1 MAIDRTVKFTVR
13 LNMLN
18 PAHVTINKVL
28 NELNLDIFKSK
39 NQFFI
44 DAVTYY
50 IENYGQEELTQ
61 PKKKK
66 TPQYVSTDD
75 MDIIEEIFL
84 EITGT
89 SHNIIFCLDGEYK
102 DSVQENI
109 VNIVSDDR
117 IIDEFVETRKT
128 NLNPKYTF
136 DNFVVGDTNRFAFS
150 SCLQV
155 AQNPGKLYNPLF
167 LYGKSGLGKTH
178 LMHAIGN
185 YIIQNTNLKVL
196 YVTTD
201 EFMNEFISITRDS
214 GNREDNL
221 NGIDIFKNK
230 YRDIDVLMID
240 DIQFLGSANATQQE
254 FTNTFN
260 SLYSN
265 SKQIIIC
272 SDRSVDD
279 LKMFADRLKTR
290 FNWGLKAI
298 ISVPD
303 FDLKV
308 KIIKNKI
315 KTADLAI
322 DLSDEIIDFMA
333 SNCGSDVRNLEGM
346 ITRLAAYSSIW
357 GIQILSLENAM
368 EALDEYVNG
377 MGQYTENSIGKII
390 NVVSEYFK
398 LTPDD
403 LKGKKRSKNI
413 ANARMIAMYLCR
425 VLTDETYPRIGLE
438 FGGRDHS
445 TVIHG
450 YDKINDD
457 MKSNGELEKMI
468 SELKQKMS
476 E

>member
-1 MAIDRTVKFTVR
+1 MDKVKIWNDFINELKNKVSDVTFNTWFIN
-13 LNMLN
+13 LKLL
-18 PAHVTINKVL
+18 TINDK
-28 NELNLDIFKSK
+28 DIVIIVPYSVHK
-39 NQFFI
+39 NHI
-44 DAVTYY
+44 
-50 IENYGQEELTQ
+50 INNY
-61 PKKKK
+61 
-66 TPQYVSTDD
+66 

-84 EITGT
+84 NITGKNL
-89 SHNIIFCLDGEYK
+89 NIVFCLEGEYK
-102 DSVQENI
+102 ENTLDNIEKIGLDDSVIEN
-109 VNIVSDDR
+109 
-117 IIDEFVETRKT
+117 FVEARKT

-136 DNFVVGDTNRFAFS
+136 DNFVVGDSNRFAFS
-150 SCLQV
+150 SCLSV

-185 YIIQNTNLKVL
+185 YIVQNTNLRVL
-196 YVTTD
+196 YITTD

-214 GNREDNL
+214 GNKEDNF
-221 NGIDIFKNK
+221 NYIDIFKEK
-230 YRDIDVLMID
+230 YRDVDVLMID

-260 SLYSN
+260 SLYYKE
-265 SKQIIIC
+265 KQIIIC

-279 LKMFADRLKTR
+279 LKMFADRLRTR

-298 ISVPD
+298 ISVPE

-315 KTADLAI
+315 KTSDLAI
-322 DLSDEIIDFMA
+322 DLSEEIIDFMA

-346 ITRLAAYSSIW
+346 ITRLAAYSAICN
-357 GIQILSLENAM
+357 IKNYTLETAM

-377 MGQYTENSIGKII
+377 MGQYTVNSIGKII
-390 NVVSEYFK
+390 NIVSQYFK

-403 LKGKKRSKNI
+403 LKGKKRSKDI

-425 VLTDETYPRIGLE
+425 ILTDETYPRIGLE

-445 TVIHG
+445 TVIHA
-450 YDKINDD
+450 YEKINEDI
-457 MKSNGELEKMI
+457 KNNGEFEKII
-468 SELKQKMS
+468 SELKLKMS

>member
-1 MAIDRTVKFTVR
+1 MDKVKIWNDFINELKNKVSDVTFNTWFIN
-13 LNMLN
+13 LKLL
-18 PAHVTINKVL
+18 TINDK
-28 NELNLDIFKSK
+28 DIVIIVPYSVHK
-39 NQFFI
+39 NHI
-44 DAVTYY
+44 
-50 IENYGQEELTQ
+50 INNY
-61 PKKKK
+61 
-66 TPQYVSTDD
+66 

-84 EITGT
+84 NITGKNL
-89 SHNIIFCLDGEYK
+89 NIVFCLEGEYK
-102 DSVQENI
+102 ENTLDNIEKIGLDDSVIEN
-109 VNIVSDDR
+109 
-117 IIDEFVETRKT
+117 FVEARKT

-136 DNFVVGDTNRFAFS
+136 DNFVVGDSNRFAFS
-150 SCLQV
+150 SCLSV

-185 YIIQNTNLKVL
+185 YIVQNTNLRVL
-196 YVTTD
+196 YITTD

-214 GNREDNL
+214 GNKEDNF
-221 NGIDIFKNK
+221 NYIDIFKEK
-230 YRDIDVLMID
+230 YRDVDVLMID

-260 SLYSN
+260 SLYYKE
-265 SKQIIIC
+265 KQIIIC

-279 LKMFADRLKTR
+279 LKMFADRLRTR

-298 ISVPD
+298 ISVPE

-315 KTADLAI
+315 KTSDLAI
-322 DLSDEIIDFMA
+322 DLSEEIIDFMA

-346 ITRLAAYSSIW
+346 ITRLAAYSAICN
-357 GIQILSLENAM
+357 IKNYTLETAM

-377 MGQYTENSIGKII
+377 MGQYTVNSIGKII
-390 NVVSEYFK
+390 NIVSQYFK

-403 LKGKKRSKNI
+403 LKGKKRSKDI

-425 VLTDETYPRIGLE
+425 ILTDETYPRIGLE

-445 TVIHG
+445 TVIHE
-450 YDKINDD
+450 YEKINEDI
-457 MKSNGELEKMI
+457 KNNGELEKII
-468 SELKQKMS
+468 SELKLKMS

>member
-1 MAIDRTVKFTVR
+1 MWISSLLWGDEFMDKVKIWNDFINELKNKVSDVTFNTWFIN
-13 LNMLN
+13 LKLL
-18 PAHVTINKVL
+18 TINDK
-28 NELNLDIFKSK
+28 DIVIIVPYSVHK
-39 NQFFI
+39 NHI
-44 DAVTYY
+44 
-50 IENYGQEELTQ
+50 INNY
-61 PKKKK
+61 
-66 TPQYVSTDD
+66 

-84 EITGT
+84 NITGKNL
-89 SHNIIFCLDGEYK
+89 NIVFCLEGEYK
-102 DSVQENI
+102 ENTLDNIEKIGLDDSVIEN
-109 VNIVSDDR
+109 
-117 IIDEFVETRKT
+117 FVEARKT

-136 DNFVVGDTNRFAFS
+136 DNFVVGDSNRFAFS
-150 SCLQV
+150 SCLSV

-185 YIIQNTNLKVL
+185 YIVQNTNLRVL
-196 YVTTD
+196 YITTD

-214 GNREDNL
+214 GNKEDNF
-221 NGIDIFKNK
+221 NYIDIFKEK
-230 YRDIDVLMID
+230 YRDVDVLMID

-260 SLYSN
+260 SLYYKE
-265 SKQIIIC
+265 KQIIIC

-279 LKMFADRLKTR
+279 LKMFADRLRTR

-298 ISVPD
+298 ISVPE

-315 KTADLAI
+315 KTSDLAI
-322 DLSDEIIDFMA
+322 DLSEEIIDFMA

-346 ITRLAAYSSIW
+346 ITRLAAYSAICN
-357 GIQILSLENAM
+357 IKNYTLETAM

-377 MGQYTENSIGKII
+377 MGQYTVNSIGKII
-390 NVVSEYFK
+390 NIVSQYFK

-403 LKGKKRSKNI
+403 LKGKKRSKDI

-425 VLTDETYPRIGLE
+425 ILTDETYPRIGLE

-445 TVIHG
+445 TVIHA
-450 YDKINDD
+450 YEKINEDI
-457 MKSNGELEKMI
+457 KNNGELEKII
-468 SELKQKMS
+468 SELKLKMS

>member
-1 MAIDRTVKFTVR
+1 MDKGKIWNDFINELKNKVSDVTFNTWFINLK
-13 LNMLN
+13 LL
-18 PAHVTINKVL
+18 TINDK
-28 NELNLDIFKSK
+28 DIVIIVPYSVHK
-39 NQFFI
+39 NHI
-44 DAVTYY
+44 
-50 IENYGQEELTQ
+50 INNY
-61 PKKKK
+61 
-66 TPQYVSTDD
+66 

-84 EITGT
+84 NITGKNL
-89 SHNIIFCLDGEYK
+89 NIVFCLEGEYK
-102 DSVQENI
+102 ENTLDNIEKIGLDDSVIEN
-109 VNIVSDDR
+109 
-117 IIDEFVETRKT
+117 FVEARKT

-136 DNFVVGDTNRFAFS
+136 DNFVVGDSNRFAFS
-150 SCLQV
+150 SCLSV

-185 YIIQNTNLKVL
+185 YIVQNTNLRVL
-196 YVTTD
+196 YITTD

-214 GNREDNL
+214 GNKEDNF
-221 NGIDIFKNK
+221 NYIDIFKEK
-230 YRDIDVLMID
+230 YRDVDVLMID

-260 SLYSN
+260 SLYYKE
-265 SKQIIIC
+265 KQIIIC

-279 LKMFADRLKTR
+279 LKMFADRLRTR

-298 ISVPD
+298 ISVPE

-315 KTADLAI
+315 KTSDLAI
-322 DLSDEIIDFMA
+322 DLSEEIIDFMA

-346 ITRLAAYSSIW
+346 ITRLAAYSAIYK
-357 GIQILSLENAM
+357 IKNYTLETAM

-377 MGQYTENSIGKII
+377 MGQYTVNSIGKII
-390 NVVSEYFK
+390 NIVSQYFK

-403 LKGKKRSKNI
+403 LKGKKRSKDI

-425 VLTDETYPRIGLE
+425 ILTDETYPRIGLE

-445 TVIHG
+445 TVIHA
-450 YDKINDD
+450 YEKINEDI
-457 MKSNGELEKMI
+457 KNNGELEKII
-468 SELKQKMS
+468 SELKLKMS

>member
-1 MAIDRTVKFTVR
+1 MDKVKIWNDFINELKNKVSDVTFNTWFIN
-13 LNMLN
+13 LKLL
-18 PAHVTINKVL
+18 TINDK
-28 NELNLDIFKSK
+28 DIVIIVPYSVHK
-39 NQFFI
+39 NHI
-44 DAVTYY
+44 
-50 IENYGQEELTQ
+50 INNY
-61 PKKKK
+61 
-66 TPQYVSTDD
+66 

-84 EITGT
+84 NITGKNL
-89 SHNIIFCLDGEYK
+89 NIVFCLEGEYK
-102 DSVQENI
+102 ENTLDNIEKIGLDDSVIEN
-109 VNIVSDDR
+109 
-117 IIDEFVETRKT
+117 FVEARKT

-136 DNFVVGDTNRFAFS
+136 DNFVVGDSNRFAFS
-150 SCLQV
+150 SCLSV

-185 YIIQNTNLKVL
+185 YIVQNTNLRVL
-196 YVTTD
+196 YITTD

-214 GNREDNL
+214 GNKEDNF
-221 NGIDIFKNK
+221 NYIDIFKEK
-230 YRDIDVLMID
+230 YRDVDVLMID

-260 SLYSN
+260 SLYYKE
-265 SKQIIIC
+265 KQIIIC

-279 LKMFADRLKTR
+279 LKMFADRLRTR

-298 ISVPD
+298 ISVPE

-315 KTADLAI
+315 KTSDLAI
-322 DLSDEIIDFMA
+322 DLSEEIIDFMA

-346 ITRLAAYSSIW
+346 ITRLAAYSAICN
-357 GIQILSLENAM
+357 IKNYTLETAM

-377 MGQYTENSIGKII
+377 MGQYTVNSIGKII
-390 NVVSEYFK
+390 NIVSQYFK

-403 LKGKKRSKNI
+403 LKGKKRSKDI

-425 VLTDETYPRIGLE
+425 ILTDETYPRIGLE

-445 TVIHG
+445 TVIHA
-450 YDKINDD
+450 YEKINEDI
-457 MKSNGELEKMI
+457 KNNGELEK
-468 SELKQKMS
+468 
-476 E
+476 

>member
-1 MAIDRTVKFTVR
+1 M
-13 LNMLN
+13 
-18 PAHVTINKVL
+18 
-28 NELNLDIFKSK
+28 
-39 NQFFI
+39 
-44 DAVTYY
+44 
-50 IENYGQEELTQ
+50 
-61 PKKKK
+61 
-66 TPQYVSTDD
+66 
-75 MDIIEEIFL
+75 
-84 EITGT
+84 
-89 SHNIIFCLDGEYK
+89 
-102 DSVQENI
+102 
-109 VNIVSDDR
+109 
-117 IIDEFVETRKT
+117 
-128 NLNPKYTF
+128 
-136 DNFVVGDTNRFAFS
+136 NFVVGDTNRFAFS

-214 GNREDNL
+214 GNREDN
-221 NGIDIFKNK
+221 

>member
-1 MAIDRTVKFTVR
+1 MDKVKIWNDFINELKNKVSDVTFNTWFIN
-13 LNMLN
+13 LKLL
-18 PAHVTINKVL
+18 TINDK
-28 NELNLDIFKSK
+28 DIVIIVPYSVHK
-39 NQFFI
+39 NHI
-44 DAVTYY
+44 
-50 IENYGQEELTQ
+50 INNY
-61 PKKKK
+61 
-66 TPQYVSTDD
+66 

-84 EITGT
+84 NITGKNL
-89 SHNIIFCLDGEYK
+89 NIVFCLEGEYK
-102 DSVQENI
+102 ENTLDNIEKIGLDDSV
-109 VNIVSDDR
+109 
-117 IIDEFVETRKT
+117 IDNFVEARKT

-136 DNFVVGDTNRFAFS
+136 DNFVVGDSNRFAFS
-150 SCLQV
+150 SCLSV

-185 YIIQNTNLKVL
+185 YIVQNTNLRVL
-196 YVTTD
+196 YITTD

-214 GNREDNL
+214 GNKEDNF
-221 NGIDIFKNK
+221 NYIDIFKEK
-230 YRDIDVLMID
+230 YRDVDVLMID
-240 DIQFLGSANATQQE
+240 DIQFLGSATATQQE

-260 SLYSN
+260 TLYYKE
-265 SKQIIIC
+265 KQIIIC

-279 LKMFADRLKTR
+279 LKMFADRLRTR

-298 ISVPD
+298 ISVPE

-315 KTADLAI
+315 KTSDLAI
-322 DLSDEIIDFMA
+322 DLSEDIIDFMA

-346 ITRLAAYSSIW
+346 ITRLAAYSAICN
-357 GIQILSLENAM
+357 IKNYTLETAM

-377 MGQYTENSIGKII
+377 MGQYTVNSIGKII
-390 NVVSEYFK
+390 NIVSQYFK

-403 LKGKKRSKNI
+403 LKGKKRSKDI

-425 VLTDETYPRIGLE
+425 ILTDETYPRIGLE

-445 TVIHG
+445 TVIHA
-450 YDKINDD
+450 YEKINEDI
-457 MKSNGELEKMI
+457 KSNGELEKMI
-468 SELKQKMS
+468 SELKLKMS

>member
-1 MAIDRTVKFTVR
+1 MYVDKFFTVGWWVMDKVKIWNDFINE
-13 LNMLN
+13 LKNKVSDVTFNTWFINLKLL
-18 PAHVTINKVL
+18 TINDK
-28 NELNLDIFKSK
+28 DIVIIVPYSVHK
-39 NQFFI
+39 NHI
-44 DAVTYY
+44 
-50 IENYGQEELTQ
+50 INNY
-61 PKKKK
+61 
-66 TPQYVSTDD
+66 

-84 EITGT
+84 NITGKNL
-89 SHNIIFCLDGEYK
+89 NIVFCLEGEYK
-102 DSVQENI
+102 ENTLDNIEKIGLDDSVIEN
-109 VNIVSDDR
+109 
-117 IIDEFVETRKT
+117 FVEARKT

-136 DNFVVGDTNRFAFS
+136 DNFVVGDSNRFAFS
-150 SCLQV
+150 SCLSV

-185 YIIQNTNLKVL
+185 YIVQNTNLRVL
-196 YVTTD
+196 YITTD

-214 GNREDNL
+214 GNKEDNF
-221 NGIDIFKNK
+221 NYIDIFKEK
-230 YRDIDVLMID
+230 YRDVDVLMID

-260 SLYSN
+260 SLYYKE
-265 SKQIIIC
+265 KQIIIC

-279 LKMFADRLKTR
+279 LKMFADRLRTR

-298 ISVPD
+298 ISVPE

-315 KTADLAI
+315 KTSDLVI
-322 DLSDEIIDFMA
+322 DLSEEIIDFMA

-346 ITRLAAYSSIW
+346 ITRLAAYSAICN
-357 GIQILSLENAM
+357 IKNYTLETAM

-377 MGQYTENSIGKII
+377 MGQYTVNSIGKII
-390 NVVSEYFK
+390 NIVSQYFK

-403 LKGKKRSKNI
+403 LKGKKRSKDI

-425 VLTDETYPRIGLE
+425 ILTDETYPRIGLE

-445 TVIHG
+445 TVIHA
-450 YDKINDD
+450 YEKINEDI
-457 MKSNGELEKMI
+457 KNNGELEKII
-468 SELKQKMS
+468 SELKLKMS

>member
-1 MAIDRTVKFTVR
+1 MDKVKIWNDFINELKNKVSDVTFNTWFINLR
-13 LNMLN
+13 LL
-18 PAHVTINKVL
+18 TINDK
-28 NELNLDIFKSK
+28 DIVIIVPYSVHK
-39 NQFFI
+39 NHI
-44 DAVTYY
+44 
-50 IENYGQEELTQ
+50 INNY
-61 PKKKK
+61 
-66 TPQYVSTDD
+66 

-84 EITGT
+84 NITGKNL
-89 SHNIIFCLDGEYK
+89 NIVFCLEGEYK
-102 DSVQENI
+102 ENTLDNIEKIGLDDSVIEN
-109 VNIVSDDR
+109 
-117 IIDEFVETRKT
+117 FVEARKT

-136 DNFVVGDTNRFAFS
+136 DNFVVGDSNRFAFS
-150 SCLQV
+150 SCLSV

-185 YIIQNTNLKVL
+185 YIVQNTNLRVL
-196 YVTTD
+196 YITTD

-214 GNREDNL
+214 GNKEDNF
-221 NGIDIFKNK
+221 NYIDIFKEK
-230 YRDIDVLMID
+230 YRDVDVLMID

-260 SLYSN
+260 SLYYKE
-265 SKQIIIC
+265 KQIIIC

-279 LKMFADRLKTR
+279 LKMFADRLRTR

-298 ISVPD
+298 ISVPE

-315 KTADLAI
+315 KTSDLAI
-322 DLSDEIIDFMA
+322 DLSEEIIDFMA

-346 ITRLAAYSSIW
+346 ITRLAAYSAICN
-357 GIQILSLENAM
+357 IKNYTLETAM

-377 MGQYTENSIGKII
+377 MGQYTVNSIGKII
-390 NVVSEYFK
+390 NIVSQYFK

-403 LKGKKRSKNI
+403 LKGKKRSKDI

-425 VLTDETYPRIGLE
+425 ILTDETYPRIGLE

-445 TVIHG
+445 TVIHA
-450 YDKINDD
+450 YEKINEDI
-457 MKSNGELEKMI
+457 KNNGELEKII
-468 SELKQKMS
+468 SELKLKMS

>member
-1 MAIDRTVKFTVR
+1 MDKGKIWNDFINELKNKVSDVTFNTWFINLK
-13 LNMLN
+13 LL
-18 PAHVTINKVL
+18 TINDK
-28 NELNLDIFKSK
+28 DIVIIVPYSVHK
-39 NQFFI
+39 NHI
-44 DAVTYY
+44 
-50 IENYGQEELTQ
+50 INNYMG
-61 PKKKK
+61 
-66 TPQYVSTDD
+66 
-75 MDIIEEIFL
+75 IIEEIFL
-84 EITGT
+84 NITGKNL
-89 SHNIIFCLDGEYK
+89 NIVFCLEGEYK
-102 DSVQENI
+102 ENTLDNIEKIGLDDSVIEN
-109 VNIVSDDR
+109 
-117 IIDEFVETRKT
+117 FVEARKT

-136 DNFVVGDTNRFAFS
+136 DNFVVGDSNRFAFS
-150 SCLQV
+150 SCLSV

-185 YIIQNTNLKVL
+185 YIVQNTNLRVL
-196 YVTTD
+196 YITTD

-214 GNREDNL
+214 GNKEDNF
-221 NGIDIFKNK
+221 NYIDIFKEK
-230 YRDIDVLMID
+230 YRDVDVLMID

-260 SLYSN
+260 SLYYKE
-265 SKQIIIC
+265 KQIIIC

-279 LKMFADRLKTR
+279 LKMFADRLRTR

-298 ISVPD
+298 ISVPE

-315 KTADLAI
+315 KTSDLAI
-322 DLSDEIIDFMA
+322 DLSEEIIDFMA

-346 ITRLAAYSSIW
+346 ITRLAAYSAICN
-357 GIQILSLENAM
+357 IKNYTLETAM

-377 MGQYTENSIGKII
+377 MGQYTVNSIGKII
-390 NVVSEYFK
+390 NIVSQYFK

-403 LKGKKRSKNI
+403 LKGKKRSKDI

-425 VLTDETYPRIGLE
+425 ILTDETYPRIGLE

-445 TVIHG
+445 TVIHA
-450 YDKINDD
+450 YEKINEDI
-457 MKSNGELEKMI
+457 KNNGELEKII
-468 SELKQKMS
+468 SELKLKMS

>member
-1 MAIDRTVKFTVR
+1 MDKVKIWNDFINELKNKVSDVTFNTWFIN
-13 LNMLN
+13 LKLL
-18 PAHVTINKVL
+18 TINDK
-28 NELNLDIFKSK
+28 DIVIIVPYSVHK
-39 NQFFI
+39 NHI
-44 DAVTYY
+44 
-50 IENYGQEELTQ
+50 INNY
-61 PKKKK
+61 
-66 TPQYVSTDD
+66 

-84 EITGT
+84 NITGKNL
-89 SHNIIFCLDGEYK
+89 NIVFCLEGEYK
-102 DSVQENI
+102 ENTLDNIEKIGLDDSVIEN
-109 VNIVSDDR
+109 
-117 IIDEFVETRKT
+117 FVEARKT

-136 DNFVVGDTNRFAFS
+136 DNFVVGDSNRFAFS
-150 SCLQV
+150 SCLSV

-185 YIIQNTNLKVL
+185 YIVQNTNLRVL
-196 YVTTD
+196 YITTD

-214 GNREDNL
+214 GNKEDNF
-221 NGIDIFKNK
+221 NYIDIFKKK
-230 YRDIDVLMID
+230 YRDVDVLMID

-260 SLYSN
+260 SLYYKE
-265 SKQIIIC
+265 KQIIIC

-279 LKMFADRLKTR
+279 LKMFADRLRTR

-298 ISVPD
+298 ISVPE

-315 KTADLAI
+315 KTSDLAI
-322 DLSDEIIDFMA
+322 DLSEEIIDFMA

-346 ITRLAAYSSIW
+346 ITRLAAYSAICN
-357 GIQILSLENAM
+357 IKNYTLETAM

-377 MGQYTENSIGKII
+377 MGQYTVNSIGKII
-390 NVVSEYFK
+390 NIVSQYFK

-403 LKGKKRSKNI
+403 LKGKKRSKDI

-425 VLTDETYPRIGLE
+425 ILTDETYPRIGLE

-445 TVIHG
+445 TVIHA
-450 YDKINDD
+450 YEKINEDI
-457 MKSNGELEKMI
+457 KNNEELEKII
-468 SELKQKMS
+468 SELKLKMS

>member
-1 MAIDRTVKFTVR
+1 MDKVKIWNDFINELKNKVSDVTFNTWFIN
-13 LNMLN
+13 LKLL
-18 PAHVTINKVL
+18 TINDK
-28 NELNLDIFKSK
+28 DIVIIVPYSVHK
-39 NQFFI
+39 NHI
-44 DAVTYY
+44 
-50 IENYGQEELTQ
+50 INNY
-61 PKKKK
+61 
-66 TPQYVSTDD
+66 

-84 EITGT
+84 
-89 SHNIIFCLDGEYK
+89 NIIGKNLNIVFCLEGEYK
-102 DSVQENI
+102 ENTFDNIEKIGLDDSVIEN
-109 VNIVSDDR
+109 
-117 IIDEFVETRKT
+117 FVEARKT

-136 DNFVVGDTNRFAFS
+136 DNFVVGDSNRFAFS
-150 SCLQV
+150 SCLSV

-185 YIIQNTNLKVL
+185 YIVQNTNLRVL
-196 YVTTD
+196 YITTD

-214 GNREDNL
+214 GNKEDNF
-221 NGIDIFKNK
+221 NYIDIFKEK
-230 YRDIDVLMID
+230 YRDVDVLMID

-260 SLYSN
+260 SLYYKE
-265 SKQIIIC
+265 KQIIIC

-279 LKMFADRLKTR
+279 LKMFADRLRTR

-298 ISVPD
+298 ISVPE

-315 KTADLAI
+315 KTSDLAI
-322 DLSDEIIDFMA
+322 DLSEEIIDFMA

-346 ITRLAAYSSIW
+346 ITRLAAYSAICN
-357 GIQILSLENAM
+357 IKNYTLETAM

-377 MGQYTENSIGKII
+377 MGQYTVNSIGKII
-390 NVVSEYFK
+390 NIVSQYFK

-403 LKGKKRSKNI
+403 LKGKKRSKDI

-425 VLTDETYPRIGLE
+425 ILTDETYPRIGLE

-445 TVIHG
+445 TVIHA
-450 YDKINDD
+450 YEKINEDI
-457 MKSNGELEKMI
+457 KNNGELEKII
-468 SELKQKMS
+468 SELKLKMS

>member
-1 MAIDRTVKFTVR
+1 MYVDKFFTVGWWVMNKVKIWNDFINE
-13 LNMLN
+13 LKNKVSDVTFNTWFINLKLL
-18 PAHVTINKVL
+18 TINDK
-28 NELNLDIFKSK
+28 DIVIIVPYSVHK
-39 NQFFI
+39 NHI
-44 DAVTYY
+44 
-50 IENYGQEELTQ
+50 INNY
-61 PKKKK
+61 
-66 TPQYVSTDD
+66 

-84 EITGT
+84 NITGKNL
-89 SHNIIFCLDGEYK
+89 NIVFCLEGEYK
-102 DSVQENI
+102 ENTLDNIEKIGLDDSVIEN
-109 VNIVSDDR
+109 
-117 IIDEFVETRKT
+117 FVEARKT

-136 DNFVVGDTNRFAFS
+136 DNFVVGDSNRFAFS
-150 SCLQV
+150 SCLSV

-185 YIIQNTNLKVL
+185 YIVQNTNLRVL
-196 YVTTD
+196 YITTD

-214 GNREDNL
+214 GNKEDNF
-221 NGIDIFKNK
+221 NYIDIFKEK
-230 YRDIDVLMID
+230 YRDVDVLMID

-260 SLYSN
+260 SLYYKE
-265 SKQIIIC
+265 KQIIIC

-279 LKMFADRLKTR
+279 LKMFADRLRTR

-298 ISVPD
+298 ISVPE

-315 KTADLAI
+315 KTSDLAI
-322 DLSDEIIDFMA
+322 DLSEEIIDFMA

-346 ITRLAAYSSIW
+346 ITRLAAYSAICN
-357 GIQILSLENAM
+357 IKNYTLETAM

-377 MGQYTENSIGKII
+377 MGQYTVNSIGKII
-390 NVVSEYFK
+390 NIVSQYFK

-403 LKGKKRSKNI
+403 LKGKKRSKDI

-425 VLTDETYPRIGLE
+425 ILTDETYPRIGLE

-445 TVIHG
+445 TVIHA
-450 YDKINDD
+450 YEKINEDI
-457 MKSNGELEKMI
+457 KNNGELEKII
-468 SELKQKMS
+468 SELKLKMS

>member
-1 MAIDRTVKFTVR
+1 MDKVKIWNDFINELKNKVSDVTFNTWFIN
-13 LNMLN
+13 LKLL
-18 PAHVTINKVL
+18 TINDK
-28 NELNLDIFKSK
+28 DIVIIVPYSVHK
-39 NQFFI
+39 NHI
-44 DAVTYY
+44 
-50 IENYGQEELTQ
+50 INNY
-61 PKKKK
+61 
-66 TPQYVSTDD
+66 

-84 EITGT
+84 NITGKNL
-89 SHNIIFCLDGEYK
+89 NIVFCLEGEYK
-102 DSVQENI
+102 ENTLDNIEKMGLDDSVIEN
-109 VNIVSDDR
+109 
-117 IIDEFVETRKT
+117 FVEARKT

-136 DNFVVGDTNRFAFS
+136 DNFVVGDSNRFAFS
-150 SCLQV
+150 SCLSV

-185 YIIQNTNLKVL
+185 YIVQNTNLRVL
-196 YVTTD
+196 YITTD

-214 GNREDNL
+214 GNKEDNF
-221 NGIDIFKNK
+221 NYIDIFKEK
-230 YRDIDVLMID
+230 YRDVDVLMID

-260 SLYSN
+260 SLYYKE
-265 SKQIIIC
+265 KQIIIC

-279 LKMFADRLKTR
+279 LKMFADRLRTR

-298 ISVPD
+298 ISVPE

-315 KTADLAI
+315 KTSDLAI
-322 DLSDEIIDFMA
+322 DLSEEIIDFMA

-346 ITRLAAYSSIW
+346 ITRLAAYSAICN
-357 GIQILSLENAM
+357 IKNYTLETAM

-377 MGQYTENSIGKII
+377 MGQYTVNSIGKII
-390 NVVSEYFK
+390 NIVSQYFK

-403 LKGKKRSKNI
+403 LKGKKRSKDI

-425 VLTDETYPRIGLE
+425 ILTDETYPRIGLE

-445 TVIHG
+445 TVIHA
-450 YDKINDD
+450 YEKINEDI
-457 MKSNGELEKMI
+457 KNNGELEKII
-468 SELKQKMS
+468 SELKLKMS

>member
-1 MAIDRTVKFTVR
+1 MDKVKIWNDFINELKNKVSDVTFNTWFIN
-13 LNMLN
+13 LKLL
-18 PAHVTINKVL
+18 TINDK
-28 NELNLDIFKSK
+28 DIVIIVPYSVHK
-39 NQFFI
+39 NHI
-44 DAVTYY
+44 
-50 IENYGQEELTQ
+50 INNY
-61 PKKKK
+61 
-66 TPQYVSTDD
+66 

-84 EITGT
+84 NITGKNL
-89 SHNIIFCLDGEYK
+89 NIVFCLEGEYK
-102 DSVQENI
+102 ENTLDNIEKIGLDDSVIEN
-109 VNIVSDDR
+109 
-117 IIDEFVETRKT
+117 FVEARKT

-136 DNFVVGDTNRFAFS
+136 DNFVVGDSNRFAFS
-150 SCLQV
+150 SCLSV

-185 YIIQNTNLKVL
+185 YIVQNTNLRVL
-196 YVTTD
+196 YITTD

-214 GNREDNL
+214 GNKEDNF
-221 NGIDIFKNK
+221 NYIDIFKEK
-230 YRDIDVLMID
+230 YRDVDVLMID

-260 SLYSN
+260 SLYYKE
-265 SKQIIIC
+265 KQIIIC

-279 LKMFADRLKTR
+279 LKMFADRLRTR

-298 ISVPD
+298 LSVPE

-315 KTADLAI
+315 KTSDLAI
-322 DLSDEIIDFMA
+322 DLSEEIIDFMA

-346 ITRLAAYSSIW
+346 ITRLAAYSAICN
-357 GIQILSLENAM
+357 IKNYTLETAM

-377 MGQYTENSIGKII
+377 MGQYTVNSIGKII
-390 NVVSEYFK
+390 NIVSQYFK

-403 LKGKKRSKNI
+403 LKGKKRSKDI

-425 VLTDETYPRIGLE
+425 ILTDETYPRIGLE

-445 TVIHG
+445 TVIHA
-450 YDKINDD
+450 YEKINEDI
-457 MKSNGELEKMI
+457 KNNGELEKII
-468 SELKQKMS
+468 SELKLKMS

>member
-1 MAIDRTVKFTVR
+1 MDKVKIWNDFINELKNKVSDVTFNTWFIN
-13 LNMLN
+13 LKLL
-18 PAHVTINKVL
+18 TINDK
-28 NELNLDIFKSK
+28 DIVIIVPYSVHK
-39 NQFFI
+39 NHI
-44 DAVTYY
+44 
-50 IENYGQEELTQ
+50 INNY
-61 PKKKK
+61 
-66 TPQYVSTDD
+66 

-84 EITGT
+84 NITGKNL
-89 SHNIIFCLDGEYK
+89 NIVFCLEGEYK
-102 DSVQENI
+102 ENTLDNIEKIGLDDSVIEN
-109 VNIVSDDR
+109 
-117 IIDEFVETRKT
+117 FVEARKT

-136 DNFVVGDTNRFAFS
+136 DNFVVGDSNRFAFS
-150 SCLQV
+150 SCLSV

-178 LMHAIGN
+178 LMHAIWN
-185 YIIQNTNLKVL
+185 YIVQNTNLRVL
-196 YVTTD
+196 YITTD

-214 GNREDNL
+214 GNKEDNF
-221 NGIDIFKNK
+221 NYIDIFKEK
-230 YRDIDVLMID
+230 YRDVDVLMID

-260 SLYSN
+260 SLYYKE
-265 SKQIIIC
+265 KQIIIC

-279 LKMFADRLKTR
+279 LKMFADRLRTR

-298 ISVPD
+298 ISVPE

-315 KTADLAI
+315 KTSDLAI
-322 DLSDEIIDFMA
+322 DLSEEIIDFMA

-346 ITRLAAYSSIW
+346 ITRLAAYSAICN
-357 GIQILSLENAM
+357 IKNYTLETAM

-377 MGQYTENSIGKII
+377 MGQYTVNSIGKII
-390 NVVSEYFK
+390 NIVSQYFK

-403 LKGKKRSKNI
+403 LKGKKRSKDI

-425 VLTDETYPRIGLE
+425 ILTDETYPRIGLE

-445 TVIHG
+445 TVIHA
-450 YDKINDD
+450 YEKINEDI
-457 MKSNGELEKMI
+457 KNNGELEKII
-468 SELKQKMS
+468 SELKLKMS

>member
-1 MAIDRTVKFTVR
+1 MWISSLLWGDEFMDKVKIWNDFINELKNKVSDVTFNTWFIN
-13 LNMLN
+13 LKLL
-18 PAHVTINKVL
+18 TINDK
-28 NELNLDIFKSK
+28 DIVIIVPYSVHK
-39 NQFFI
+39 NHI
-44 DAVTYY
+44 
-50 IENYGQEELTQ
+50 INNY
-61 PKKKK
+61 
-66 TPQYVSTDD
+66 

-84 EITGT
+84 NITGKNL
-89 SHNIIFCLDGEYK
+89 NIVFCLEGEYK
-102 DSVQENI
+102 ENTLDNIEKIGLDDSVIEN
-109 VNIVSDDR
+109 
-117 IIDEFVETRKT
+117 FVEARKT

-136 DNFVVGDTNRFAFS
+136 DNFVVGDSNRFAFS
-150 SCLQV
+150 SCLSV

-185 YIIQNTNLKVL
+185 YIVQNTNLRVL
-196 YVTTD
+196 YITTD

-214 GNREDNL
+214 GNKEDNF
-221 NGIDIFKNK
+221 NYIDIFKEK
-230 YRDIDVLMID
+230 YRDVDVLMID

-260 SLYSN
+260 SLYYKE
-265 SKQIIIC
+265 KQIIIC
-272 SDRSVDD
+272 SDRSVYD
-279 LKMFADRLKTR
+279 LKMFADRLRTR

-298 ISVPD
+298 ISVPE

-315 KTADLAI
+315 KTSDLAI
-322 DLSDEIIDFMA
+322 DLSEEIIDFMA

-346 ITRLAAYSSIW
+346 ITRLAAYSAICN
-357 GIQILSLENAM
+357 IKNYTLETAM

-377 MGQYTENSIGKII
+377 MGQYTVNSIGKII
-390 NVVSEYFK
+390 NIVSQYFK

-403 LKGKKRSKNI
+403 LKGKKRSKDI

-425 VLTDETYPRIGLE
+425 ILTDETYPRIGLE

-445 TVIHG
+445 TVIHA
-450 YDKINDD
+450 YEKINEDI
-457 MKSNGELEKMI
+457 KNNGELEKII
-468 SELKQKMS
+468 SELKLKMS

>member
-1 MAIDRTVKFTVR
+1 MDKVKIWNDFINELKNKVSDVTFNTWFIN
-13 LNMLN
+13 LKLL
-18 PAHVTINKVL
+18 TINNK
-28 NELNLDIFKSK
+28 DIVIIVPYSVHK
-39 NQFFI
+39 NHI
-44 DAVTYY
+44 
-50 IENYGQEELTQ
+50 INNY
-61 PKKKK
+61 
-66 TPQYVSTDD
+66 

-84 EITGT
+84 NITGKNL
-89 SHNIIFCLDGEYK
+89 NIVFCLEGEYK
-102 DSVQENI
+102 ENTLDNIEKIGLDDSVIEN
-109 VNIVSDDR
+109 
-117 IIDEFVETRKT
+117 FVEARKT

-136 DNFVVGDTNRFAFS
+136 DNFVVGDSNRFAFS
-150 SCLQV
+150 SCLSV

-185 YIIQNTNLKVL
+185 YIVQNTNLRVL
-196 YVTTD
+196 YITTD

-214 GNREDNL
+214 GNKEDNF
-221 NGIDIFKNK
+221 NYIDIFKEK
-230 YRDIDVLMID
+230 YRDVDVLMID

-260 SLYSN
+260 SLYYKE
-265 SKQIIIC
+265 KQIIIC

-279 LKMFADRLKTR
+279 LKMFADRLRTR

-298 ISVPD
+298 ISVPE

-315 KTADLAI
+315 KTSDLAI
-322 DLSDEIIDFMA
+322 DLSEEIIDFMA

-346 ITRLAAYSSIW
+346 ITRLAAYSAICN
-357 GIQILSLENAM
+357 IKNYTLETAM

-377 MGQYTENSIGKII
+377 MGQYTVNSIGKII
-390 NVVSEYFK
+390 NIVSQYFK

-403 LKGKKRSKNI
+403 LKGKKRSKDI

-425 VLTDETYPRIGLE
+425 ILTDETYPRIGLE

-445 TVIHG
+445 TVIHA
-450 YDKINDD
+450 YEKINEDI
-457 MKSNGELEKMI
+457 KNNGELEKII
-468 SELKQKMS
+468 SELKLKMS

>member
-1 MAIDRTVKFTVR
+1 M
-13 LNMLN
+13 
-18 PAHVTINKVL
+18 
-28 NELNLDIFKSK
+28 
-39 NQFFI
+39 
-44 DAVTYY
+44 
-50 IENYGQEELTQ
+50 
-61 PKKKK
+61 
-66 TPQYVSTDD
+66 
-75 MDIIEEIFL
+75 
-84 EITGT
+84 
-89 SHNIIFCLDGEYK
+89 FCLEGEYK
-102 DSVQENI
+102 ENTLDNIEKIGLDDSVIEN
-109 VNIVSDDR
+109 
-117 IIDEFVETRKT
+117 FVEARKT

-136 DNFVVGDTNRFAFS
+136 DNFVVGDSNRFAFS
-150 SCLQV
+150 SCLSV

-185 YIIQNTNLKVL
+185 YIVQNTNLRVL
-196 YVTTD
+196 YITTD

-214 GNREDNL
+214 GNKEDNF
-221 NGIDIFKNK
+221 NYIDIFKEK
-230 YRDIDVLMID
+230 YRDVDVLMID

-260 SLYSN
+260 SLYYKE
-265 SKQIIIC
+265 KQIIIC

-279 LKMFADRLKTR
+279 LKMFADRLRTR

-298 ISVPD
+298 ISVPE

-315 KTADLAI
+315 KTSDLAI
-322 DLSDEIIDFMA
+322 DLSEEIIDFMA

-346 ITRLAAYSSIW
+346 ITRLAAYSAICN
-357 GIQILSLENAM
+357 IKNYTLETAM

-377 MGQYTENSIGKII
+377 MGQYTVNSIGKII
-390 NVVSEYFK
+390 NIVSQYFK

-403 LKGKKRSKNI
+403 LKGKKRSKDI

-425 VLTDETYPRIGLE
+425 ILTDETYPRIGLE

-445 TVIHG
+445 TVIHA
-450 YDKINDD
+450 YEKINEDI
-457 MKSNGELEKMI
+457 KNNGELEKII
-468 SELKQKMS
+468 SELKLKMS